1 MLRVRDFGFRPVCFI
16 GLLSALTVNTAMAE
30 SVLIKRKFEAG
41 SSHLFESKTQATQEM
56 SGMPNVPKGESMTMK
71 FDTVLCR
78 REQVKDRAMGKK
90 EITAT
95 FDRAVQIFDMP
106 MMGGTLEFDSDD
118 AENEEA
124 APQLATIFGP
134 MVGESI
140 KYEVGRDGKVLN
152 FSGMVEIAK
161 KIEAKAT
168 MNMFWGQMKDQ
179 FTDKSGRRQYAE
191 DPLLIYPGKEVA
203 VGDTWSATSKQERP
217 RMGTI
222 VEEFNYKL
230 DRIGTENGRKVAFI
244 SYTTNVS
251 SEGGKVEKKADDAK
265 GEEKESGGSRVKG
278 SGKGKAVYDIELGM
292 IVSNESESKSDIR
305 MSLSEMG
312 GGEGTMKIRST
323 VTTNTR
329 LISEA
334 DRNKQKEEAAQ
345 KIAARKKAQEEEEA
359 DDDEDDDDEDDDD
372 EDDDSDDDDDDDDE

>member
-1 MLRVRDFGFRPVCFI
+1 MLRVRDFSFRPVWLL
-16 GLLSALTVNTAMAE
+16 GLLAALTVNTAMAE

-41 SSHLFESKTQATQEM
+41 SSHLFETKTEATQEM
-56 SGMPNVPKGESMTMK
+56 SGMPNVPKGESMKMK

-78 REQVKDRAMGKK
+78 REQVKDGVMGKK

-152 FSGMVEIAK
+152 FSGMAEISK
-161 KIEAKAT
+161 KIDAKAT
-168 MNMFWGQMKDQ
+168 MNMFWGQMKEE
-179 FTDKSGRRQYAE
+179 FTDKAGRRQYAE
-191 DPLLIYPGKEVA
+191 DPLMIYPGKEVA
-203 VGDTWSATSKQERP
+203 VGDTWSATSKRERP

-222 VEEFNYKL
+222 VEESTYKL
-230 DRIGTENGRKVAFI
+230 ERIGTENGRKVAFI
-244 SYTTNVS
+244 SYTTDVS
-251 SEGGKVEKKADDAK
+251 SEGGNEEKKADDAK
-265 GEEKESGGSRVKG
+265 GAEKKDSGSKVKG

-292 IVSNESESKSDIR
+292 IVSIESDSKTDIR

-312 GGEGTMKIRST
+312 GGEGTMKINST
-323 VTTNTR
+323 VKSNTR
-329 LISEA
+329 LISDT

-359 DDDEDDDDEDDDD
+359 DDDEDDDDDDD
-372 EDDDSDDDDDDDDE
+372 EDDEDDDEDDDDDDDE

>member
-1 MLRVRDFGFRPVCFI
+1 MLRVSDFRLRRVSLL
-16 GLLSALTVNTAMAE
+16 GLLAALTVSTAMAE
-30 SVLIKRKFEAG
+30 SVVIKRKFEAG
-41 SSHLFESKTQATQEM
+41 SSHLFEMKTQATQEM
-56 SGMPNVPKGESMTMK
+56 SGMPNVPKGESMKMK

-78 REQVKDRAMGKK
+78 REQVKDGAMGKK

-152 FSGMVEIAK
+152 FSGMSEIAK
-161 KIEAKAT
+161 KIDAKAT
-168 MNMFWGQMKDQ
+168 MNMFWSQMKSE
-179 FTDKSGRRQYAE
+179 FTDKAGRRQYAE
-191 DPLLIYPGKEVA
+191 DPLLIYPGKEVS
-203 VGDTWSATSKQERP
+203 VGDTWTGVSKQERP
-217 RMGTI
+217 RIGTI
-222 VEEFNYKL
+222 VEKSTYKL

-244 SYTTNVS
+244 SYTTDVS
-251 SEGGKVEKKADDAK
+251 SESGSEEKKSADAK
-265 GEEKESGGSRVKG
+265 GEEKKSGGSSVKG

-292 IVSNESESKSDIR
+292 IVSNESESKSDVR

-312 GGEGTMKIRST
+312 GGEGTMKINST
-323 VTTNTR
+323 VKSNMR
-329 LISEA
+329 LLSEA
-334 DRNKQKEEAAQ
+334 DRTKQKEEAAQ

-359 DDDEDDDDEDDDD
+359 EDDEDDDEDEEDEDDD
-372 EDDDSDDDDDDDDE
+372 EDSDDE

>member
-1 MLRVRDFGFRPVCFI
+1 MLRVSDFRLRRI
-16 GLLSALTVNTAMAE
+16 SLLGLLAALTVSTAMAE
-30 SVLIKRKFEAG
+30 SVVIKRKFEAG
-41 SSHLFESKTQATQEM
+41 SSHLFEMKTQATQEM
-56 SGMPNVPKGESMTMK
+56 SGMPNVPKGESMKMK

-78 REQVKDRAMGKK
+78 REQVKDGAMGKK

-152 FSGMVEIAK
+152 FSGMSEIAK
-161 KIEAKAT
+161 KIDAKAT
-168 MNMFWGQMKDQ
+168 MNMFWSQMKSE
-179 FTDKSGRRQYAE
+179 FTDKAGRRQYAE
-191 DPLLIYPGKEVA
+191 DPLLIYPGKEVS
-203 VGDTWSATSKQERP
+203 VGDTWTGISKQERP
-217 RMGTI
+217 RIGTI
-222 VEEFNYKL
+222 VEKSTYKL

-244 SYTTNVS
+244 SYTTDVS
-251 SEGGKVEKKADDAK
+251 SEGGSEEKKPADAK
-265 GEEKESGGSRVKG
+265 GEEKKGGGSSVKG

-292 IVSNESESKSDIR
+292 IVSNESESKSDVR

-312 GGEGTMKIRST
+312 GGEGTMKINST
-323 VTTNTR
+323 VKSNMR
-329 LISEA
+329 LLSEA
-334 DRNKQKEEAAQ
+334 DRTKQKEEAAQ

-359 DDDEDDDDEDDDD
+359 EDDEDDDEDEEDEDDD
-372 EDDDSDDDDDDDDE
+372 EDSDDE